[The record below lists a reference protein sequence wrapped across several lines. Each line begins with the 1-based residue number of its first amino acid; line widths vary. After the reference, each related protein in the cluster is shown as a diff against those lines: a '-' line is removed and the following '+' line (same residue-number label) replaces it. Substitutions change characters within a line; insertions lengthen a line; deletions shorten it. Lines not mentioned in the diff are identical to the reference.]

1 MLSWRRAVS
10 VCATTAVGTSA
21 IVLPLTLGTAAPA
34 HAWKPP
40 THLVGTEFALN
51 DAIDGDSTLHIG
63 PGGST
68 RIPVAMNPTIE
79 QALKQY
85 PNAYRAGTIGPDAFP
100 DLPFGQTVIHPG
112 DDSSADRKATTDA
125 WLTHLW
131 DKAWAR
137 RMPDGSHDLEAISFA
152 IGYMGGHAVGDT
164 WAHTFINH
172 FAHGVFPELTTHPE
186 DAEISARHIVLE
198 GYVDKHRPG
207 YEAHSSF
214 TIDAPTDFIAD
225 ALILDP
231 FVKAN
236 GKYPLFDYFLD
247 KKAGLATA
255 EAEYARDNST
265 QDMLC
270 ALVCVPNPIDSPVN
284 LIELGIDSI
293 AESYSRAWKED
304 IDRGLRDWPKVW
316 EVIAA
321 ELFTGKKPDLHVVGA
336 ALKDWILR
344 DLLSMM
350 GLPDFVGDG
359 IAFIDGV
366 MTEITTFIVDG
377 ILRPTLAF
385 GESLPAVGPLI
396 KKLHEL
402 ISKARDF
409 VVGKVTELADE
420 AFGAFITVALGVTGA
435 DAATLRAVD
444 RDKDGRVQPSE
455 FLRLIQEPEEYL
467 ANKDLFPDSEYA
479 GRDIRAELDAAM
491 GLAPGEDEDGD
502 DPSTPAVETT
512 PENFRDYNINTFA
525 ALRDTEV
532 MARMALLDHTGL
544 NTYLSKKVGPDSNG
558 NAVPVSVIADRS
570 GDAPGNL
577 MLGWLRSIDGD
588 HAWRERSGF
597 NGGSYGLGTFALWED
612 CVLRDY
618 VFRDVFAEPVP
629 GEVTFADT
637 LDGVYDAPQALVD
650 KIAPTISL
658 AVAGGK
664 SVSKDGVTYLTP
676 ETDLAYTAGDNI
688 WPKDK
693 VDVREARWRDGEAEP
708 GLASVGSAA
717 SVGTFRLSGADGVQ
731 RLKFAA
737 VDGYGRCLSSAA
749 QTQAFSLDTTPPTLT
764 VASPSATEYASD
776 VFLPLD
782 FSAVD
787 PGGSGVDEATKAH
800 TVDGAAITPVPATI
814 DLFDYP
820 AGDHTYRA
828 TVADLLGNVGEASV
842 VFTTV
847 VTHSSLG
854 SNLTTAVTRGC
865 VAAHLEPSL
874 RTKLTQANASD
885 ARGQDKTSD
894 NQLESFRNDISA
906 QRGKGVSDYCA
917 AILDRNAAALQAA

>member
-1 MLSWRRAVS
+1 VLSWRRLVS
-10 VCATTAVGTSA
+10 AISVTAVGTSA
-21 IVLPLTLGTAAPA
+21 VVLPLTLGTAAPA

-40 THLVGTEFALN
+40 THLAGVEFALA
-51 DAIDGDSTLHIG
+51 DATDGDGQLFIG

-68 RIPVAMNPTIE
+68 RIPVGMNPIIQ
-79 QALKQY
+79 QALTQY
-85 PNAYRAGTIGPDAFP
+85 PKAYYAGTIGPDAFP

-131 DKAWAR
+131 DKAWSR
-137 RMPDGSHDLEAISFA
+137 RLPSGGHDLEAIAFA
-152 IGYMGGHAVGDT
+152 TGYLGGHAVGDT

-186 DAEISARHIVLE
+186 HAEISARHIVLE

-214 TIDAPTDFIAD
+214 EIDAPTDFIAE

-255 EAEYARDNST
+255 EAEYAADNST
-265 QDMLC
+265 QDMVC
-270 ALVCVPNPIDSPVN
+270 ALVCVPNPLDSPVN

-293 AESYSRAWKED
+293 AESYTRAWKED

-321 ELFTGKKPDLHVVGA
+321 ELFTGKKPDLHVIGA

-366 MTEITTFIVDG
+366 LTEITTFVVDG
-377 ILRPTLAF
+377 ILRPTLEF
-385 GESLPAVGPLI
+385 GESLPGVGPLI

-435 DAATLRAVD
+435 DEATLRAVD
-444 RDKDGRVQPSE
+444 KDKDGRVQPSE

-467 ANKDLFPDSEYA
+467 ADPDLFPTSEY
-479 GRDIRAELDAAM
+479 GSRNIRAELDAAM
-491 GLAPGEDEDGD
+491 RLPAGSDVDGD
-502 DPSTPAVETT
+502 NPDTPETEV
-512 PENFRDYNINTFA
+512 ENFRDYNIATFP

-532 MARMALLDHTGL
+532 MARMSLLDHTGL
-544 NTYLSKKVGPDSNG
+544 NTYLSKKVGPDANG
-558 NAVPVSVIADRS
+558 NAVAVSVIADQP

-588 HAWRERSGF
+588 HAWRANSGF
-597 NGGSYGLGTFALWED
+597 KHGGSYGKGTFALWED

-618 VFRDVFAEPVP
+618 VFRSVFAEPIP
-629 GEVTFADT
+629 GVVTFGDT
-637 LDGVYDAPQALVD
+637 AGGVYSVPKALVD
-650 KIAPTISL
+650 TTAPSISL

-717 SVGTFRLSGADGVQ
+717 SVSTFRLSGADGVQ

-737 VDGYGRCLSSAA
+737 VDGYGRCVSSAA
-749 QTQAFSLDTTPPTLT
+749 QTQTFSLDTTPPTLT
-764 VASPSATEYASD
+764 VVSPAATQYTSD
-776 VFLPLD
+776 TFLPLD
-782 FSAVD
+782 FTAVD

-800 TVDGAAITPVPATI
+800 TVDGTPVTPVPATI

-828 TVADLLGNVGEASV
+828 SVADLLGNVGTSEV
-842 VFTTV
+842 VFTTI
-847 VTHSSLG
+847 VTHNSLG
-854 SNLTTAVTRGC
+854 SNLTTAVSRGC
-865 VAAHLEPSL
+865 VGAHLEPSL
-874 RTKLTQANASD
+874 RTKLAQAAASD
-885 ARGQDKTSD
+885 ARGQDQASD
-894 NQLESFRNDISA
+894 NQLDAFRNEIA
-906 QRGKGVSDYCA
+906 APRGKGVSDYCA
-917 AILDRNAAALQAA
+917 GILDRNAAALQAA